1 MRMRWRYDLPRHRL
15 VALVTRGAQT
25 VLLQARTLPEL
36 RSAFQLHLSLGYVQ
50 MPIRAAS

>member
-1 MRMRWRYDLPRHRL
+1 MNMRWRYDFPRHRL

-36 RSAFQLHLSLGYVQ
+36 RSAFQHHLSLGFVQ
-50 MPIRAAS
+50 TSTRAAA